1 MDGPRKGTAAN
12 VWEED
17 EIELKIDPQPKDSV
31 TNSIWDTRLTALGM
45 GTTGTGGGATVAA
58 DSMNNVPDSLKMW
71 SRRIIPGGSALEWA
85 IDWRAIKSGTGAE
98 MVSVKLDSVFG
109 LGINQH
115 DNDKTARQAS
125 IIWAAFKDD
134 AIWNTPKLL
143 GTVKFLAGNKME
155 FTTTNK
161 TTGRNNNPDKYDGT
175 DVPLGVK
182 EVQAVPTEFSLEQ
195 NYPNP
200 FNPNTIISYSIPSNS
215 HVRLAVY
222 DMLGRQVAVLV
233 DGMEVAG
240 VYKVNFNAGNYA
252 SGVYFYRIEAGSHV
266 KTQKM
271 MLLK

>member
-115 DNDKTARQAS
+115 DNDKTSRQAS
-125 IIWAAFKDD
+125 ITWAAAQLD
-134 AIWNTPKLL
+134 AIWNTPKFL
-143 GTVKFLAGNKME
+143 GTVKFLAGNKLELTAKNNM
-155 FTTTNK
+155 TGLTNK
-161 TTGRNNNPDKYDGT
+161 VPFDGT
-175 DVPLGVK
+175 PFYMRIDALRDPFYNSLAGPGTGYL
-182 EVQAVPTEFSLEQ
+182 QIRSYAFSD
-195 NYPNP
+195 NGAP
-200 FNPNTIISYSIPSNS
+200 
-215 HVRLAVY
+215 
-222 DMLGRQVAVLV
+222 
-233 DGMEVAG
+233 
-240 VYKVNFNAGNYA
+240 VNDADL
-252 SGVYFYRIEAGSHV
+252 S
-266 KTQKM
+266 
-271 MLLK
+271 